1 MKYFQDV
8 VKCCQDNYD
17 LMKCSQAI
25 MKYCQDKQNVMKC
38 GHNQQH
44 IMKC

>member
-8 VKCCQDNYD
+8 VKCQDNYD

-25 MKYCQDKQNVMKC
+25 IKYCQDKQNVMKC
-38 GHNQQH
+38 GHDQQH